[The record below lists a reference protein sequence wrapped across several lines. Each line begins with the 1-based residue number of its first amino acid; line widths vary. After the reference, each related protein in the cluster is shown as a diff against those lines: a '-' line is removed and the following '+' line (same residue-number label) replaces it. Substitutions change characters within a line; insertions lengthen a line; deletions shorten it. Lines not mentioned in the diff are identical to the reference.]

1 MKFCK
6 MNGLGNDYIYIDIR
20 RESFLASSDNIVK
33 LCDRHFGIGG
43 DGVVTIGHS
52 ANADAAMVIYNKDG
66 SRAEICGNAL
76 RSIGRYLY
84 DNSSD
89 KSNVLFIET
98 DVGIKKVFIKDRGAV
113 ICVRLGKVALRGKN
127 SIEIDGRTYDFY
139 NVDIG
144 NPHAVTFDEDFNIVK
159 YGAIVSNYD
168 TYPHK
173 TNVEKVSVK
182 SRDRLIADV
191 YERGSGITQACGTGA
206 ASAAFCA
213 MSLCAVEN
221 VATVVLPGGELIV
234 KYIDDEIYI
243 EGKVEY
249 NYYGETDLC

>member
-20 RESFLASSDNIVK
+20 KESFLPSTDNIVK
-33 LCDRHFGIGG
+33 LCDRHFGVGG
-43 DGVVTIGHS
+43 DGVVLIASS
-52 ANADAAMVIYNKDG
+52 ANADAAMIIYNKDG

-98 DVGIKKVFIKDRGAV
+98 DVGIKRVFIKENGDV
-113 ICVRLGKVALRGKN
+113 IGVELGKVSLKGKN
-127 SIEIDGRTYDFY
+127 SIDIDGRSYDFY
-139 NVDIG
+139 NVDVG
-144 NPHAVTFDEDFNIVK
+144 NPHAVTFDEDFDIDK
-159 YGAIVSNYD
+159 YGAVVASHE
-168 TYPHK
+168 TYPFG
-173 TNVEKVSVK
+173 TNVEKVSLVA
-182 SRDRLIADV
+182 RDKLIVEV
-191 YERGSGITQACGTGA
+191 YERGTGITLACGTGA
-206 ASAAFCA
+206 AAAAFCA

-221 VATVVLPGGELIV
+221 ETTVVLPGGELTV
-234 KYIDDEIYI
+234 KYVDDEIYI

-249 NYYGETDLC
+249 NYYGETYLC